1 MKNNFIK
8 ILSSILFRNK
18 YKPTKAIDTSYD
30 KSKFREIAKTILGH
44 TETKSINFDYQSSLK
59 LIYSYNKI
67 DLSNKQIDEKKE
79 TQAAKEKEILEMAE
93 KESEKIYSNFFNDFS
108 LKILENSNKEN
119 LLDLACKSFVGN
131 TGVNYI

>member
-1 MKNNFIK
+1 MKNLTK
-8 ILSSILFRNK
+8 LLSSVFFRK
-18 YKPTKAIDTSYD
+18 KFKPTKQIDTSYD

-59 LIYSYNKI
+59 LLYSYNKI
-67 DLSNKQIDEKKE
+67 DLSNKQNEDKKE
-79 TQAAKEKEILEMAE
+79 TKAAKEKEILEMAE
-93 KESEKIYSNFFNDFS
+93 KESEKIFSNFFNDFS

-131 TGVNYI
+131 TGVNYF